1 MKLIQVAVVLVASI
15 VSTQA
20 FAALITSTY
29 TPDADVCL
37 SATGQACTGSYS
49 SQQSITHTHDI
60 TDQYSPGTPISDATL
75 TLYFRD
81 DSSSSRDGVERAAV
95 YGLDLASLFGIGTST
110 ASGAIAAG
118 SQAFDVGG
126 LGLLQLLWSGAL
138 TYTLTATQGDF
149 YFLGSTL
156 DVDAAT
162 RAVPEPG
169 TLALL
174 GAGLIGLG
182 LVRRR
187 KHA

>member
-1 MKLIQVAVVLVASI
+1 MKLFRITIALVAAI
-15 VSTQA
+15 ASTQA
-20 FAALITSTY
+20 FATLITSTF
-29 TPDADVCL
+29 TTNVCL
-37 SATGQACTGSYS
+37 SATGAACTGSS
-49 SQQSITHTHDI
+49 SWQQSITHTHDI
-60 TDQYSPGTPISDATL
+60 TGQYSPGDSISDATL

-81 DSSSSRDGVERAAV
+81 DSANDGTEYAAV
-95 YGLDLASLFGIGTST
+95 YGLDIASLFGIGTPTGEIGNSP
-110 ASGAIAAG
+110 
-118 SQAFDVGG
+118 QAFDVGG
-126 LGLLQLLWSGAL
+126 LGLLQLYWTGTL
-138 TYTLTATQGDF
+138 TYALTATQGDF

-156 DVDAAT
+156 GVDAAT